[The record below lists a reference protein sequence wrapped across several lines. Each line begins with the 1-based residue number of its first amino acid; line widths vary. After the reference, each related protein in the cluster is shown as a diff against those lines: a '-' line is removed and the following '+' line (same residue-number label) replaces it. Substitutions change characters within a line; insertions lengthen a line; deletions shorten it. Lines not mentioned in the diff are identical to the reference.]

1 MKQVSSNDKAVTL
14 EGQPHLTVSI
24 KASAVIVL
32 FPYSSSYTP
41 SLSQQKPV
49 TTLPTPSNT
58 QRTRATQFLVNSNLS
73 SGCRDLEVHFLSFLQ
88 AMSCVL
94 HTATITVYKAETT
107 NLKPR
112 TLPAKD

>member
-49 TTLPTPSNT
+49 TALPTPSNT
-58 QRTRATQFLVNSNLS
+58 QRTRATQFY
-73 SGCRDLEVHFLSFLQ
+73 LEVHFLSFLQ

-94 HTATITVYKAETT
+94 HTATITVYKAKTA

-112 TLPAKD
+112 TLPEKD

>member
-49 TTLPTPSNT
+49 TALPTPSNT
-58 QRTRATQFLVNSNLS
+58 QRTRATQFY
-73 SGCRDLEVHFLSFLQ
+73 LEVHLLSFLQ

-94 HTATITVYKAETT
+94 HTATITVYKAETA